1 MSEILINNMKKRF
14 AQIGNDVHS
23 PTIADYINHLKTI
36 GYDTNWFYT
45 TVGSM
50 DSAKD
55 EALRAMAYLIDKAT
69 HKADR
74 DTHDRV
80 VELMQLKEQ
89 LKFGESVLDLYEVDD
104 NGFTTGYLVRDLNYG
119 KFFRKRQ
126 EFMEKLNLKYGLDP
140 SNRNSQKV
148 MMV

>member
-1 MSEILINNMKKRF
+1 
-14 AQIGNDVHS
+14 
-23 PTIADYINHLKTI
+23 
-36 GYDTNWFYT
+36 
-45 TVGSM
+45 M

-119 KFFRKRQ
+119 KFSERDRSSWKS
-126 EFMEKLNLKYGLDP
+126 LI
-140 SNRNSQKV
+140 SNTDQIHLIGNSQR
-148 MMV
+148 